1 MGWLTKYGDRQ
12 PLLSASE
19 ELELG
24 AIVRRWHDHPAPVP
38 SALERAGR
46 KARDRFVAANI
57 RLVYHVLQRYTTM
70 VRGCEDDVVQAGMLG
85 LLRAVERFDPT
96 KGYRFST
103 YAYWWIRQG
112 IQRFINTEMHLLR
125 LPSGFYERQQKL
137 LPIERALRQRL
148 GRVPSDAE
156 LARETRWEESA
167 IAALRRPPTCNQSLD
182 ATVNGTDDLLL
193 LDTLQAEQP
202 DDDSLIV
209 DAVMRAMATLPEP
222 QQQVLHALYLGE
234 AKVLNTTLAKQ
245 MGVGRNV
252 IANLHNAAVSTLQE
266 LLNAR
271 RQQTTEQQQEPV
283 WRQLLTDVLMDGEP
297 DDSRIPELMQAVAT
311 LPSNYQQVLRAW
323 YSPSNNEAWRI
334 DLARRLGIQPQT
346 VGYFKRRAIKLL
358 QKRMLDA
365 AASINWRQL
374 LLAVLMD
381 SNSDDDQIPKLMQ
394 AVATLPNNQQLVLR
408 AFYRVSKPETW
419 QADLTEQLQVSYR
432 VAMEYKRRA
441 ICQLRKQM
449 QSSAQEPVWRQLL
462 AAVLM
467 EDNPDEGRIPDLMQ
481 AIVKLPYKHEQV
493 LRAFYSAS
501 KTEDWQVD
509 LAKHLEIRPGT
520 LPSLRKRAIERLRK
534 YVLGADMARQEAA

>member
-1 MGWLTKYGDRQ
+1 MGWLTNYGDRQ
-12 PLLSASE
+12 PLLTAFE

-38 SALERAGR
+38 SAVERAGR
-46 KARDRFVAANI
+46 RARDRFVAANI

-137 LPIERALRQRL
+137 LPIERALHQQL

-156 LARETRWEESA
+156 LAQETRWEESA

-209 DAVMRAMATLPEP
+209 DAVMQAMATLPEP
-222 QQQVLHALYLGE
+222 QQQVLHAHYLGE
-234 AKVLNTTLAKQ
+234 TKVPNAVLAKQ
-245 MGVGRNV
+245 MRVGRLV
-252 IANLHNAAVSTLQE
+252 IANLHNAAVNTL
-266 LLNAR
+266 R
-271 RQQTTEQQQEPV
+271 RQLDIRHQQTTEQQQEPD
-283 WRQLLTDVLMDGEP
+283 WRQLLGDVLMDGEP
-297 DDSRIPELMQAVAT
+297 TAGSMRRLMQAVAA
-311 LPSNYQQVLRAW
+311 LPSNQQQVLRAL
-323 YSPSNNEAWRI
+323 YCVPRS
-334 DLARRLGIQPQT
+334 
-346 VGYFKRRAIKLL
+346 
-358 QKRMLDA
+358 
-365 AASINWRQL
+365 
-374 LLAVLMD
+374 
-381 SNSDDDQIPKLMQ
+381 
-394 AVATLPNNQQLVLR
+394 
-408 AFYRVSKPETW
+408 ETW
-419 QADLTEQLQVSYR
+419 QADLCEQLHVSYKT
-432 VAMEYKRRA
+432 VMKYKVYA
-441 ICQLRKQM
+441 LCELRKKM
-449 QSSAQEPVWRQLL
+449 RKQSSVQEPVWRQLL

-467 EDNPDEGRIPDLMQ
+467 EDNPDESRIPDLME
-481 AIVKLPYKHEQV
+481 AIVKLPYKHEHV
-493 LRAFYSAS
+493 LRVFYSAS
-501 KTEDWQVD
+501 KTEDWRVE
-509 LAKHLEIRPGT
+509 LAKHLGIKPGT

-534 YVLGADMARQEAA
+534 HMLGADMARQEAA